1 LYGDERGRRQFLL
14 PSAQN
19 AAIDPVAAGYLSGA
33 RSVLPRLIENLV
45 FVRLSESSPMTFTW
59 SRNNRT
65 RR

>member
-1 LYGDERGRRQFLL
+1 LYGDERGGCQFLL

-19 AAIDPVAAGYLSGA
+19 AAVDPIAAGYLSGA
-33 RSVLPRLIENLV
+33 RSGLRRLIENLV
-45 FVRLSESSPMTFTW
+45 FVRLAESSPMTFTW